1 MDVVRSNFED
11 VLLNLP
17 QIEKA
22 LQESEFVGK
31 VYIYI
36 IYRQVDLRISVE
48 GIFVDENFECIKFY

>member
-11 VLLNLP
+11 VLP

-31 VYIYI
+31 VYIYY
-36 IYRQVDLRISVE
+36 IYAGGFLTVE
-48 GIFVDENFECIKFY
+48 GFL

>member
-31 VYIYI
+31 VYILYI
-36 IYRQVDLRISVE
+36 GRWI
-48 GIFVDENFECIKFY
+48 

>member
-11 VLLNLP
+11 VLP

-36 IYRQVDLRISVE
+36 LYIGRWI
-48 GIFVDENFECIKFY
+48 